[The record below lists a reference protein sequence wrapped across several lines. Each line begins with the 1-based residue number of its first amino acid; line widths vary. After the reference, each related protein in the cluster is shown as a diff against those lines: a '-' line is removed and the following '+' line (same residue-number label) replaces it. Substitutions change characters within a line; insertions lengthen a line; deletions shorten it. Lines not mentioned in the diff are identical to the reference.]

1 MAPGV
6 AGNGG
11 LFGGGGSDFAE
22 LFQQYLAEVK

>member
-6 AGNGG
+6 AGNDG
-11 LFGGGGSDFAE
+11 FFAGGGSDFAE